1 VYLANLDYASTPQ
14 PPNWQSKN
22 NSAILADEELALM
35 LQVWFP
41 FYHLPVTFLSPT
53 EIPLPLADVQN
64 ELFQNE
70 ARRVLGD
77 NFMREN
83 YGDDTAGVAP
93 SAAGGAPRRG
103 TSRVQPAGSN
113 APPEP
118 NPDLGIMRAL
128 SSMGSAAKRNLTQ
141 LAQGFNS
148 SSSNSNNSGRYPTG
162 NNANSG
168 GNVSYVSRG
177 GFGGGSPPASQ
188 PAATQ
193 NRRRGSGAGSAK
205 KKGSFN
211 DLDDVSSIQFDRL

>member
-1 VYLANLDYASTPQ
+1 
-14 PPNWQSKN
+14 
-22 NSAILADEELALM
+22 
-35 LQVWFP
+35 
-41 FYHLPVTFLSPT
+41 
-53 EIPLPLADVQN
+53 VQN
-64 ELFQNE
+64 ELFQSE

-83 YGDDTAGVAP
+83 YGDDTAASGVAF

-103 TSRVQPAGSN
+103 PSRVQPAGSN

-148 SSSNSNNSGRYPTG
+148 SSSTNNNSNTARTG

-168 GNVSYVSRG
+168 GNVSRG
-177 GFGGGSPPASQ
+177 GFGGGSPPGSQ

-193 NRRRGSGAGSAK
+193 NRRRGSGGGSK
-205 KKGSFN
+205 KKGAFN
-211 DLDDVSSIQFDRL
+211 DLDDVSSTHFTYTCALSCAVLCGL